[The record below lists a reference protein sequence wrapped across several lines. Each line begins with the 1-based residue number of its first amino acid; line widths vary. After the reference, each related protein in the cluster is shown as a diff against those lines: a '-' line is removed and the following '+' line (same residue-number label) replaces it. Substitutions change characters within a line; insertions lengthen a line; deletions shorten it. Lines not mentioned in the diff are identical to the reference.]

1 MNNMQIIN
9 TKEEVKNHLNKIRE
23 KNLSIGF
30 VPTMGAL
37 HEGHLSLIR
46 EARKENDYVVC
57 SIFVN
62 PIQFNN
68 KTDLKDYP
76 RNFEA
81 DVDLLNDEKCDLLFY
96 PSETEILPKSK
107 AETFDFGGLDKV
119 LEGKFRPGHFNGVA
133 TIVKLLFEIIEPQ
146 RAYFGM
152 KDYQQ
157 VLIIHKMTKDLGLPV
172 EIIPC
177 PTVREEDGLAMS
189 SRNQLL
195 SKSERKQAATI
206 FKVLKMIKI
215 HSGFSTINEIKEY
228 VESQFRKSKVTK
240 LEYFEI
246 VDMYTLKPLKAWAES
261 TNVIACTAV
270 YVGNVRLIDNIILF
284 S

>member
-1 MNNMQIIN
+1 MQIIN
-9 TKEEVKNHLNKIRE
+9 TIEEVKNHLNKIRE

-62 PIQFNN
+62 PLQFNS
-68 KTDLKDYP
+68 KSDLEKYP
-76 RNFEA
+76 RDFEK
-81 DVDLLNDEKCDLLFY
+81 DVTMLNDEKCDLLFH
-96 PSETEILPKSK
+96 PSESGMIPQIKS
-107 AETFDFGGLDKV
+107 ENFDLGGLDQV
-119 LEGKFRPGHFNGVA
+119 MEGKFRPGHFNGVA
-133 TIVKLLFEIIEPQ
+133 SIVKLLFQIIEPQ

-157 VLIIHKMTKDLGLPV
+157 LVIIHKITKDHNLPV

-177 PTVREEDGLAMS
+177 HTIREDDGLAMS

-228 VESQFRKSKVTK
+228 VESQFRKSKIAK
-240 LEYFEI
+240 LEYFEV
-246 VDMYTLKPLKAWAES
+246 VDMYSLKPLKAWAES
-261 TNVIACTAV
+261 NNVIACTAV
-270 YVGNVRLIDNIILF
+270 TVGNVRLIDNIILF

>member
-1 MNNMQIIN
+1 MIILE
-9 TKEEVKNHLNKIRE
+9 TVKAAIHQFEEIR
-23 KNLSIGF
+23 KKGMSLGF

-46 EARKENDYVVC
+46 EAKKENDFVVG

-68 KTDLKDYP
+68 KNDLANYPKDLNKDGELLKSADCDFLFHPTEEEMYP
-76 RNFEA
+76 EP
-81 DVDLLNDEKCDLLFY
+81 V
-96 PSETEILPKSK
+96 TEV
-107 AETFDFGGLDKV
+107 FDFGGLDQI

-133 TIVKLLFEIIEPQ
+133 VVVKRLFEIIKPDK
-146 RAYFGM
+146 AYFGL

-157 VLIIHKMTKDLGLPV
+157 LLIIHKITKDHHLPV

-177 PTVREEDGLAMS
+177 PTIREADGLAMS
-189 SRNQLL
+189 SRNRLL
-195 SKSERKQAATI
+195 SKQERKQAI
-206 FKVLKMIKI
+206 LLYDVLKMVKI
-215 HSGFSTINEIKEY
+215 QSGFSTINEVKTH
-228 VESQFRKSKVTK
+228 VDRLFRKTKDVK

-246 VDMYTLKPLKAWAES
+246 VDMYTLEPLKAWAQS
-261 TNVIACTAV
+261 KNVIACIAAW
-270 YVGNVRLIDNIILF
+270 VGNVRLIDNIILF